1 MIPPF
6 DRAGDDSRHSAL
18 EPSASLERATP
29 RAASP
34 GGATPPLRQRPRVD
48 GHAAFLDGP
57 LPARVASVGVDAHG
71 ASAALPFT
79 RASATVP
86 ATNPALTRA
95 SAAASSVAL
104 PPALGADASTRP
116 AGRGA
121 GRVGVVVA
129 DRGLAEEIA
138 QDLRRAGRAVTVAA
152 STAGPDALRACE
164 HADLVVFDVE
174 AGSGATEIQTL
185 VRARPLLRV
194 VALVRAGD
202 AEARIAALRA
212 GADDALSLPADT
224 REVAARVEAQLRRL
238 DLSSGQRVVV
248 EDGLVVDLS
257 RLQVER
263 GGRAFDLTPL
273 EAGILGFVMREGHRV
288 VGRDEILEA
297 VWSDPT
303 TRACARTVDVHI
315 VALRRK
321 LHGGSGSQR
330 LIRTIRGFG
339 YRWCG

>member
-1 MIPPF
+1 
-6 DRAGDDSRHSAL
+6 
-18 EPSASLERATP
+18 
-29 RAASP
+29 
-34 GGATPPLRQRPRVD
+34 
-48 GHAAFLDGP
+48 
-57 LPARVASVGVDAHG
+57 
-71 ASAALPFT
+71 
-79 RASATVP
+79 
-86 ATNPALTRA
+86 
-95 SAAASSVAL
+95 
-104 PPALGADASTRP
+104 
-116 AGRGA
+116 
-121 GRVGVVVA
+121 VGVVVA
-129 DRGLAEEIA
+129 DRSLAEGIA
-138 QDLRRAGRAVTVAA
+138 QDLRRAGRAVTVATSGLA
-152 STAGPDALRACE
+152 ADVLRACE
-164 HADLVVFDVE
+164 HADLVVLDVDALGGAVELE
-174 AGSGATEIQTL
+174 AL

-194 VALVRAGD
+194 VALVRTGD
-202 AEARIAALRA
+202 APARVAALRS
-212 GADDALSLPADT
+212 GADDALTLPTDAH
-224 REVAARVEAQLRRL
+224 ELEARVEAQLRRL

-248 EDGLVVDLS
+248 EEGLVVDLS

-330 LIRTIRGFG
+330 LIRTIRGIG

>member
-6 DRAGDDSRHSAL
+6 DRAGDDSRHSAH
-18 EPSASLERATP
+18 EPSASLD
-29 RAASP
+29 RAAARGTAP
-34 GGATPPLRQRPRVD
+34 TVRQRPRVD

-57 LPARVASVGVDAHG
+57 LPARIANLAVDPRG
-71 ASAALPFT
+71 SA
-79 RASATVP
+79 ATVP
-86 ATNPALTRA
+86 LERDASTNPAIVR
-95 SAAASSVAL
+95 AAAAPSASL
-104 PPALGADASTRP
+104 PPALGADATTRP

-129 DRGLAEEIA
+129 DRGLADEIA
-138 QDLRRAGRAVTVAA
+138 QGLRRAGRAVSVAA
-152 STAGPDALRACE
+152 SSAGPDALRACE
-164 HADLVVFDVE
+164 HTDLVVLDVE
-174 AGSGATEIQTL
+174 AFGGAAALQALLRAQPL
-185 VRARPLLRV
+185 VRV
-194 VALVRAGD
+194 VALVRADD

-212 GADDALSLPADT
+212 GADDALSLPASA
-224 REVAARVEAQLRRL
+224 RELEARVEAQLRRL

-248 EDGLVVDLS
+248 EEGLVVDLS

-297 VWSDPT
+297 VWNDPS

-330 LIRTIRGFG
+330 LIRTIRGIG